1 MNLLVDSSPTIA
13 GFGIGS
19 RAEMQHTITAED
31 IRRFVEITG
40 DDNPL
45 HVDHAFAQ
53 KTSLKGVV
61 AHGMLSASF
70 ISTIIGKRIPGA
82 GALWVSQTLDF
93 LLPVRIGDR
102 LAIVAEVVG
111 VHESIGMLT
120 LKTEIRNQHD
130 QLVLTGESKVK
141 VVESAVTPFSP
152 DAVRQINPVVI
163 VTGGSRGIGAR
174 TAAVL
179 AAQGFAVVVNY
190 REDAEGARRVVAE
203 IEKREQ
209 RALAVRADVTRPSDV
224 RELVDAAV
232 GRFGGLSA
240 VVNSA
245 SAPMVYKPFA
255 DLTLTDL
262 ARQMEVQYY
271 AAFDL
276 IKAALPFLE
285 KAHNAAVVNI
295 SSIVVDNVPPL
306 HAMAFAAAK
315 AAVTSMT
322 KSLAVEYG
330 PRGIR
335 FNVVAPGMTDTEMI
349 ALTPEKTKLLTRMQ
363 TPLRKL
369 ADPAEVA
376 EGIAF
381 LLSPKA
387 SHITGETLRICGG
400 GVML

>member
-1 MNLLVDSSPTIA
+1 MDSAPTIA
-13 GFGIGS
+13 GFGLGAK
-19 RAEMQHTITAED
+19 AEIQHTITSQD
-31 IRRFVEITG
+31 VRRFVEITG

-45 HVDHAFAQ
+45 HVDHSFAE

-70 ISTIIGKRIPGA
+70 ISTIIGKRIPGP

-111 VHESIGMLT
+111 VHESLRMLT
-120 LKTEIRNQHD
+120 LKTEIRNQHN
-130 QLVLTGESKVK
+130 QLVLAGESKVK
-141 VVESAVTPFSP
+141 VVESAVTASSP
-152 DAVRQINPVVI
+152 DGARQANPVVI
-163 VTGGSRGIGAR
+163 VTGASRGIGAR
-174 TAAVL
+174 TAALL
-179 AAQGFAVVVNY
+179 AAQGFAVIVNF
-190 REDAEGARRVVAE
+190 REDADGARRTVAE
-203 IEKREQ
+203 IEQREQ

-224 RELVDAAV
+224 RELVDTAV
-232 GRFGGLSA
+232 GHFGGLSA
-240 VVNSA
+240 LVNGA

-255 DLTLTDL
+255 DLSLTDL
-262 ARQMEVQYY
+262 SRQMEIQYY

-276 IKAALPFLE
+276 IKTALPFLE

-295 SSIVVDNVPPL
+295 SSIVVDDVPPA
-306 HAMAFAAAK
+306 HTMAFAAAK

-335 FNVVAPGMTDTEMI
+335 FNIVAPGMTDTEMI
-349 ALTPEKTKLLTRMQ
+349 ALTPEKVKMVTRMQ

-369 ADPAEVA
+369 ADPSEVA

>member
-1 MNLLVDSSPTIA
+1 MNLLVNDTPTVA
-13 GFGIGS
+13 GFGLGS
-19 RAEMQHTITAED
+19 KAEIQHTITSED
-31 IRRFVEITG
+31 VRRFIEITG

-45 HVDHAFAQ
+45 HVDHSFAA
-53 KTSLKGVV
+53 KTNLKGVV

-70 ISTIIGKRIPGA
+70 ISTIIGKRIPGP

-111 VHESIGMLT
+111 VHESLRMLT

-130 QLVLTGESKVK
+130 QLVLAGESKVK
-141 VVESAVTPFSP
+141 VVESGVTASSP
-152 DAVRQINPVVI
+152 DAARQDNPVVI

-179 AAQGFAVVVNY
+179 AAQGFAVIVNFKD
-190 REDAEGARRVVAE
+190 DAEGARHIVAE
-203 IEKREQ
+203 IEQREQ
-209 RALAVRADVTRPSDV
+209 RAMAVRADVTRPNDV

-240 VVNSA
+240 LVNSA
-245 SAPMVYKPFA
+245 SSPMVYKPFA
-255 DLTLTDL
+255 DLSLTDL
-262 ARQMEVQYY
+262 SRQMEIQYY

-276 IKAALPFLE
+276 IKTALPFLE
-285 KAHNAAVVNI
+285 KAQNAAVVNI
-295 SSIVVDNVPPL
+295 SSIAVDNVPPP

-315 AAVTSMT
+315 AAVASMT

-349 ALTPEKTKLLTRMQ
+349 ALTPEKAKMLARMQ

-369 ADPAEVA
+369 ADPSEVA

>member
-1 MNLLVDSSPTIA
+1 MNVLVNSSSTIA
-13 GFGIGS
+13 GFGLGS
-19 RAEMQHTITAED
+19 KAEIQHTITSED
-31 IRRFVEITG
+31 VRRFTEITG

-45 HVDHAFAQ
+45 HVDHSFAA

-70 ISTIIGKRIPGA
+70 ISTIIGKRIPGP

-93 LLPVRIGDR
+93 LLPVRVGDR

-111 VHESIGMLT
+111 VHESTRMLT

-130 QLVLTGESKVK
+130 QLVLAGERKVK
-141 VVESAVTPFSP
+141 MVESGAIRSSP
-152 DAVRQINPVVI
+152 DTARLENPVVI

-179 AAQGFAVVVNY
+179 AAQGFAVIVNY
-190 REDAEGARRVVAE
+190 REDAESAGRVVAE
-203 IEKREQ
+203 IEKREE
-209 RALAVRADVTRPSDV
+209 RAIAVRADVTRPSDV

-240 VVNSA
+240 VVNAA
-245 SAPMVYKPFA
+245 SSPMVYKPFA
-255 DLTLTDL
+255 DLSLTDL
-262 ARQMEVQYY
+262 SRQMEIQYY

-276 IKAALPFLE
+276 IKTALPFLE

-295 SSIVVDNVPPL
+295 SSIVADNVPPPRS
-306 HAMAFAAAK
+306 MAFAAAK
-315 AAVTSMT
+315 AALTSMT

-330 PRGIR
+330 PHGIR
-335 FNVVAPGMTDTEMI
+335 FNIVAPGMTDTDMI
-349 ALTPEKTKLLTRMQ
+349 ALTPEKAKMLVRMQ

-369 ADPAEVA
+369 ADPSEVA

-381 LLSPKA
+381 LLSAKA